1 MDPELT
7 PGVLEDLRKD
17 PLRTALTARSLSK
30 FYIAKQFPDNT
41 AQLTSIDFDPS
52 GSRCITTSLDESLRI
67 YDCMQ
72 GKRVKVSYSKKYGCN
87 LAQFTSQPGSVA
99 YASTKINDTIRYLS
113 YETNQFIRYFVGHKD
128 MVTSLQR
135 SPVDDPQQV
144 ASLVSASMDGTV
156 RLWSLED
163 VRPTSTV
170 EVGKEAL
177 AAYDPSGMVV
187 AVCVAS
193 RELQLYDARKMAK
206 GPFISASLVFE
217 QAVVGIKFLPP
228 TGDYI
233 LLVMAD
239 TSIEVL
245 DAFQLKPRAVLS
257 ISASSIASKP
267 VLEQMQQECFGHK
280 VTTTPD
286 GRAVIAG
293 CGDGSIAFWDMDA
306 VLARISYGSASKIV
320 CKPDGT
326 WNESHDGPVGI
337 CAFNPML
344 MQCVTGAQAL
354 SLWTA

>member
-7 PGVLEDLRKD
+7 PAVLEELRKD
-17 PLRTALTARSLSK
+17 PLKAALTATSLSK
-30 FYIAKQFPDNT
+30 FYMAKQFPDNT
-41 AQLTSIDFDPS
+41 AQLTSVDFDPA
-52 GSRCITTSLDESLRI
+52 GSRCITTSYDESLRI

-135 SPVDDPQQV
+135 SPIDDPQQV

-156 RLWSLED
+156 RLWNLED
-163 VRPTSTV
+163 VRPASTV
-170 EVGKEAL
+170 EVDSKEGVL
-177 AAYDPSGMVV
+177 AAYDPSGMIV

-193 RELQLYDARKMAK
+193 RELQLYDTRKMSK
-206 GPFISASLVFE
+206 GPFISTPLSFDQV
-217 QAVVGIKFLPP
+217 VVGLKFLPP

-233 LLVMAD
+233 LLVMANM
-239 TSIEVL
+239 SIEVL

-257 ISASSIASKP
+257 TEAVSHAAGSKEP
-267 VLEQMQQECFGHK
+267 VLKQMQQECFGQK

-293 CGDGSIAFWDMDA
+293 CNNGTIAFWDMDA
-306 VLARISYGSASKIV
+306 VLARISYGSASKII
-320 CKPDGT
+320 CEPDGT

-344 MQCVTGAQAL
+344 MQCVTGA
-354 SLWTA
+354 